1 VLARTSTGEVTDSRR
16 ESRNNAIKVVLAMAL
31 VMWLAEIFDAVASND
46 LDRYGI
52 QPRDADGLVGI
63 PASPFLHS
71 GFDHLISN
79 TVPFLILGCVIA
91 LNGLLRV
98 LAVTA
103 IVALVGGLGTWLV
116 APGDTIHIGAS
127 GIVFGYATYLIVRG
141 VFDRSALELA
151 LGVIVA
157 LVLGGTLLTGLV
169 PHTGISWQGHL
180 FGALGGIVAARVLA
194 PKRPAAAGRP
204 ASL

>member
-1 VLARTSTGEVTDSRR
+1 MLSRTSTGQVTDSRR
-16 ESRNNAIKVVLAMAL
+16 ESRNNGIKLVLAMAL
-31 VMWLAEIFDAVASND
+31 VMWFAEIFDAVAADD
-46 LDRYGI
+46 LDRFGI
-52 QPRDADGLVGI
+52 EPRDVDGLVGI

-71 GFDHLISN
+71 GFDHLVSN
-79 TVPFLILGCVIA
+79 TIPFVILGCVIA
-91 LNGLLRV
+91 LNGVLRV

-103 IVALVGGLGTWLV
+103 IVAVVGGLGTWLI

-127 GIVFGYATYLIVRG
+127 GVVFGYATYLIVRG
-141 VFDRSALELA
+141 VFDRSVLELA

-169 PHTGISWQGHL
+169 PRTGVSWQGHL

-194 PKRPAAAGRP
+194 PRRPAAAGRP
-204 ASL
+204 ASR